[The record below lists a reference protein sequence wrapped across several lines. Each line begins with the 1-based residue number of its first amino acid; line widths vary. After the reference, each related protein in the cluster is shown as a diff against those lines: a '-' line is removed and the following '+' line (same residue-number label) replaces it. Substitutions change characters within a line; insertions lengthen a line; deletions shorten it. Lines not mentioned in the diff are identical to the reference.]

1 MTVPVAVA
9 LVGAFGRMGLEIA
22 RAASAFPGVRIVAA
36 LERGDCPALGKDLG
50 LASGISKMGLPIGSN
65 LSEGIG
71 KADVVVDLSL
81 REATIEVAAAAA
93 SEGKALVCGT
103 TGLGKD
109 EISALEEASRK
120 VPVLHTP
127 NLSPGIAVMT
137 ALLEQ
142 AVKALGDEY
151 DIEIVEIHHRNKVDA
166 PSGTALALARA
177 AGSAADMDPD
187 EALVFGRHGETGVRP
202 TNSIGVHA
210 VRGGGVFGEHTAVLA
225 GEHERLEITHRAG
238 SRALFATGALRAAV
252 FVCGVGPGLYTMAD
266 MLGLKD
272 QPPKS

>member
-1 MTVPVAVA
+1 MTAPVAVA

-22 RAASAFPGVRIVAA
+22 RAAASFPGCTITAA
-36 LERGDCPALGKDLG
+36 LEHGDCPGLGKDLG
-50 LASGISKMGLPIGSN
+50 LVSGIPKMDVLIGSN
-65 LSEGIG
+65 LSKGLG
-71 KADVVVDLSL
+71 GADVIIDLSL
-81 REATIEVAAAAA
+81 REATIEVANVAA
-93 SEGKALVCGT
+93 SKGKALICGT
-103 TGLGKD
+103 TGLHRND
-109 EISALEEASRK
+109 ISALEEASKK

-142 AVKALGDEY
+142 AVRALGDEY

-166 PSGTALALARA
+166 PSGTALALAEA
-177 AGSAADMDPD
+177 ARSAADMDPD

-202 TNSIGVHA
+202 TNRIGVHA
-210 VRGGGVFGEHTAVLA
+210 MRGGGVFGEHTAVLA

-252 FVCGVGPGLYTMAD
+252 FLRGMSPGLYTMAD
-266 MLGLKD
+266 VLGLKRN
-272 QPPKS
+272 